1 MRYLM
6 GKLPVVLVAFGLLGI
21 LSHNAN
27 AAVQITGTVGTSG
40 KFLITGVPVPGPAP
54 AVIKLVFGNLT
65 SGTNL
70 ELCAGSSAE
79 FSSGTCAITLSSSGG
94 PGFNFLTI
102 VESCPVER
110 QGSVR
115 KASRRNRSLKILVNG
130 RLTWIIDLLTNS
142 EAGKPSNRVSAP
154 WLKLVYPTLQIS

>member
-6 GKLPVVLVAFGLLGI
+6 GKLPVVLAAFGLLGI

-40 KFLITGVPVPGPAP
+40 KFLITGVPVSGPAP

-70 ELCAGSSAE
+70 ELCAGSSAD

-102 VESCPVER
+102 VDLAQLNGKVLFVKR
-110 QGSVR
+110 SVGTA
-115 KASRRNRSLKILVNG
+115 ASKFSLTV
-130 RLTWIIDLLTNS
+130 D
-142 EAGKPSNRVSAP
+142 
-154 WLKLVYPTLQIS
+154 